1 MRTGKENSPRMH
13 LKVRIPSKGELVRQI
28 NGPCKG
34 MLFVV
39 EETDGDLLH
48 VRLLDP
54 PKGYNKDAEWSHQ
67 TNYMV
72 VNEK

>member
-1 MRTGKENSPRMH
+1 
-13 LKVRIPSKGELVRQI
+13 
-28 NGPCKG
+28 